1 MAADEGF
8 KPDDDLAAF
17 LAKGDAPVYIGYVIF
32 ISKSGLI
39 HSDLVQ

>member
-1 MAADEGF
+1 MQDISGFYFMAADEGF

-32 ISKSGLI
+32 IS
-39 HSDLVQ
+39 